1 MYTCYNILWYNN
13 SKKVED
19 NMIEKILAYILA
31 CCNNSEFEQTTVALI
46 SENLKI
52 SRSQVSVVLNKL
64 VKENKLI
71 RIESNRFVSFRLSI

>member
-1 MYTCYNILWYNN
+1 MYICYNILWYNN
-13 SKKVED
+13 SKKVEG

-31 CCNNSEFEQTTVALI
+31 CCDKEDFDKTSVALI

-64 VKENKLI
+64 VKENVSTHLI
-71 RIESNRFVSFRLSI
+71 TPRKSQVL